1 MAQLHFEV
9 DTSPMARTVESVKG
23 HVNGVTAAVTVMEAA
38 VIAAERESSRT
49 ICENVDNG
57 FYVMVKSQISQKA
70 IAAYTEMTSKQ
81 GILLQLAKAL
91 DNVKQQMLA
100 DFNMISRRYFKLFQ
114 SLNKALETRIK
125 ELDRPAIKMAEI
137 KKSLVYDRLK
147 DNSSTALSAA
157 NETTAVMQTALSGKL
172 KVKTRDAIE
181 TLYSSAMES
190 KSYNDKLAGILIKE
204 SSETDTGKNAGSPL
218 DSSKNDYRFLP
229 VIFCSTESLLN
240 GTELIETIH
249 TAQTDSWQSAAPIIN
264 EVNRRGNS
272 LPWIRVSEEEKSL
285 VKGEFVSLCERDAS
299 DTGNTGTGNTIDER
313 LAHEIFRLFDESS
326 WEVLK
331 NEL

>member
-1 MAQLHFEV
+1 
-9 DTSPMARTVESVKG
+9 MARTVESVKG
-23 HVNGVTAAVTVMEAA
+23 HVNGVAAAVTAMEAA
-38 VIAAERESSRT
+38 VIATEREAAKT
-49 ICENVDNG
+49 ICENVDYG

-81 GILLQLAKAL
+81 GILLQLTKAL

-114 SLNKALETRIK
+114 SLNKALDTRIR

-147 DNSSTALSAA
+147 DNSSLALSAA
-157 NETTAVMQTALSGKL
+157 NDTMALAQTALSGKL
-172 KVKTRDAIE
+172 KIKTKDAIE

-190 KSYNDKLAGILIKE
+190 KSYNDKLSCILIKE
-204 SSETDTGKNAGSPL
+204 NSETDPGSQA
-218 DSSKNDYRFLP
+218 SSQNDYRFLP
-229 VIFCSTESLLN
+229 VIFCSTESFLN
-240 GTELIETIH
+240 GTELIESIH
-249 TAQTDSWQSAAPIIN
+249 TAQTDSWQNATPIIN
-264 EVNRRGNS
+264 EMGRLGNS
-272 LPWIRVSEEEKSL
+272 LPWTRVSSEEKAL
-285 VKGEFVSLCERDAS
+285 VKHEFVSLCEKDAA
-299 DTGNTGTGNTIDER
+299 DER
-313 LAHEIFRLFDESS
+313 TANEIYRLFDESS